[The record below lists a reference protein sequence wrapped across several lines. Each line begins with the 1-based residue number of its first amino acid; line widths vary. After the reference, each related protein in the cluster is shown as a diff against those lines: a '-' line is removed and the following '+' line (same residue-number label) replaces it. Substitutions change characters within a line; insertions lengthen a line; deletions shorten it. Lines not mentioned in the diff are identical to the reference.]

1 MAVGANN
8 KVGFKIGSSSPAN
21 IDLSD
26 WVTSFSTDITY
37 DTLEVTAM
45 GDSSHRVVKGL
56 FAGSISLDVLID
68 GDANATL
75 QTFNDL
81 IGTTAYFKAIQ
92 DSGTAIGSTNPLYS
106 GQIFINGI
114 TPINGAV
121 ADVKMMSLSFTC
133 QSEIDVAET
142 GTW

>member
-1 MAVGANN
+1 MAVGLNN

-26 WVTSFSTDITY
+26 WVTSFVTDVTY

-45 GDSSHRVVKGL
+45 GDTSHRVVKGL
-56 FAGSISLDVLID
+56 FAGSISVDVLTD

-81 IGTTAYFKAIQ
+81 NGTTAYFKAIQ
-92 DSGTAIGSTNPLYS
+92 DTGTAVGATNPLYS
-106 GQIFINGI
+106 GQIFINGV

-121 ADVKMMSLSFTC
+121 ADTKMMSLTFTC
-133 QSEIDVAET
+133 QTEIDIAET
-142 GTW
+142 GTF

>member
-1 MAVGANN
+1 MAVGLNN

-45 GDSSHRVVKGL
+45 GDVSHRVVKGL
-56 FAGSISLDVLID
+56 FAGSISLDVLTD
-68 GDANATL
+68 GDNSATL

-92 DSGTAIGSTNPLYS
+92 DTGTAVGATNPLYS

-121 ADVKMMSLSFTC
+121 ADTKMMSLTFQC
-133 QSEIDVAET
+133 QTEIDIAET
-142 GTW
+142 GSW

>member
-8 KVGFKIGSSSPAN
+8 KVGFKIGSTSPAS

-26 WVTSFSTDITY
+26 WVTSYSQDVTY
-37 DTLEVTAM
+37 DTLEITAM
-45 GDSSHRVVKGL
+45 GDTSHRVVKGL
-56 FAGSISLDVLID
+56 FAGSISIDVLID
-68 GDANATL
+68 GDNDATL

-81 IGTTAYFKAIQ
+81 VGQTAYFKAIQ
-92 DSGTAIGSTNPLYS
+92 DSGTAIGATNPLYT
-106 GQIFINGI
+106 GQIFVNGI

-121 ADVKMMSLSFTC
+121 ADVKMMSLTFSC
-133 QSEIDVAET
+133 QSEITVAET